1 MKKAFTIIA
10 LVSVLTAFLSSCSD
24 EPIAPR
30 DGSTKDKCQFGG
42 GVCN

>member
-30 DGSTKDKCQFGG
+30 DNSTKDKCQFGG
-42 GVCN
+42 SSCN

>member
-30 DGSTKDKCQFGG
+30 DTTTKDKCQFGG
-42 GVCN
+42 SSCN